1 MELKFRNRIQHFT
14 KHFMNEVMIMNWR
27 DIDKC
32 YLILTLGGLAFLS
45 WVIWWWVC
53 GSISDIQVWI
63 NQSFYPILM
72 KAYSLL
78 TCGFF
83 LVIWLTRKLQANRTY
98 VKIIPYFTIAYF
110 GSAFIFGGF
119 CIGILSPATIAGYV
133 SLVTLALILFDR
145 KVVYLT
151 TIPITCFILLCIG
164 LSLTEKIV
172 YAPIYSQQLKM
183 MPLYKNEFWVYC
195 MLFFYIPIF
204 FTSIILFEMLLT
216 QWRKREQT
224 IQQISL
230 IDPLTGIYNRRKI
243 SESIE
248 AIKEQQQP
256 FSIILLDLDYFKNI
270 NDRFGHDVGDIVLK
284 QVASILN
291 RNILDPDCVGRF
303 GGEEFIIL
311 IHDSQ
316 LRQVINIAEQCRKLI
331 ENETIVFE
339 SNQTL
344 KITASFGVAIS
355 TNPFLSTKEEV
366 IRQADQALYLAK
378 RNGRNQVRHFFEIEK
393 IQLHERRK
401 MT

>member
-1 MELKFRNRIQHFT
+1 
-14 KHFMNEVMIMNWR
+14 MNEVMIMNWR

-63 NQSFYPILM
+63 NQPFYPILM

-83 LVIWLTRKLQANRTY
+83 LLIILTKYLQANRTY

-110 GSAFIFGGF
+110 GIAFIFGGF

-133 SLVTLALILFDR
+133 SLVTLALILFER

-151 TIPITCFILLCIG
+151 SIPITCFILICIG
-164 LSLTEKIV
+164 LSLTGKVV
-172 YAPIYSQQLKM
+172 YAPIYSQQLQS
-183 MPLYKNEFWVYC
+183 MPLFENEFWVYC
-195 MLFFYIPIF
+195 MLFFYVPIF
-204 FTSIILFEMLLT
+204 FTSIILFEILLT

-248 AIKEQQQP
+248 ATKEQQQP

-270 NDRFGHDVGDIVLK
+270 NDRFGHDVGDMVLK

-291 RNILDPDCVGRF
+291 ENIFEPDCVGRF

-331 ENETIVFE
+331 ENEIIILE
-339 SNQTL
+339 PNQTF
-344 KITASFGVAIS
+344 KITASFGIAVS
-355 TNPFLSTKEEV
+355 TNPFLSTKEEI